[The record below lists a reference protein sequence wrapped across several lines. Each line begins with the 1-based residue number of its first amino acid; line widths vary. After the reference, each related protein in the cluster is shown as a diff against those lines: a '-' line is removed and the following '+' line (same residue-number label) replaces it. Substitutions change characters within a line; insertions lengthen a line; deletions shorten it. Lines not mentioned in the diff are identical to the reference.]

1 MIKRDVKAPKKGRA
15 ALRDLVLFATL
26 GAATFAAKMA
36 MAALPNIEPVSLM
49 VMLFAVT
56 FGRRAFYPI
65 AVYVS
70 LEFLTF
76 GLNIWSVC
84 YLYVWAVLAVA
95 AWALRRMRS
104 ALGWAL
110 LSGTFGLFF
119 GLLCALTEV
128 FIGGWAFAFSW
139 WVSGIPFDLLH
150 GAGNFVIALTLFN
163 PLRRLTERL
172 RSPDAGGNLPG
183 KPGGTYESSPET
195 NSDTGGA
202 DASGSAPDGL
212 RGEETGSDAG
222 TDSNSGTGH
231 GSHTESES

>member
-1 MIKRDVKAPKKGRA
+1 MVNKKGKT
-15 ALRDLVLFATL
+15 ALRDTVLFATL

-65 AVYVS
+65 CVYVT

-76 GLNIWSVC
+76 GLHLWSVC

-110 LSGTFGLFF
+110 LSGTFGLLF
-119 GLLCALTEV
+119 GLLCTPVELFV
-128 FIGGWAFAFSW
+128 GGWAFAVSW
-139 WVSGIPFDLLH
+139 WVSGIPFDILH
-150 GAGNFVIALTLFN
+150 GVGNFVIALTLFN

-172 RSPDAGGNLPG
+172 RSPAYVCGDLSER
-183 KPGGTYESSPET
+183 PGGTYESSPEMHIG
-195 NSDTGGA
+195 S
-202 DASGSAPDGL
+202 ASASAPDGL
-212 RGEETGSDAG
+212 CGEESGSDAEPGSG
-222 TDSNSGTGH
+222 TDSSSGTGH

>member
-1 MIKRDVKAPKKGRA
+1 MVKRSV
-15 ALRDLVLFATL
+15 ALRDTVLFATL

-65 AVYVS
+65 CVYVT

-76 GLNIWSVC
+76 GLHLWSVC

-95 AWALRRMRS
+95 AWALRRMKS

-110 LSGTFGLFF
+110 LSGTFGLLF
-119 GLLCALTEV
+119 GLLCTPVELFV
-128 FIGGWAFAFSW
+128 GGWAFAVSW
-139 WVSGIPFDLLH
+139 WVSGIPFDILH
-150 GAGNFVIALTLFN
+150 GVGNFVIALTLFN

-172 RSPDAGGNLPG
+172 RSPDAGGNLSG
-183 KPGGTYESSPET
+183 KPGGTYENSPEMHIG
-195 NSDTGGA
+195 NDSA
-202 DASGSAPDGL
+202 SAPDGL
-212 RGEETGSDAG
+212 RSEEAGSDAEPG
-222 TDSNSGTGH
+222 SGTGH
-231 GSHTESES
+231 GSHTES